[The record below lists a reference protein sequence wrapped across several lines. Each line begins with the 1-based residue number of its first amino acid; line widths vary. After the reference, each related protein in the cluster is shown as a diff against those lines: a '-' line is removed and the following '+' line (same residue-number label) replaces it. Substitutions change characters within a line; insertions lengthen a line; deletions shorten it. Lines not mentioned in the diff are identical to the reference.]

1 MGAEWSLAWRVF
13 DAQFWG
19 VPQRRK
25 RIALVA
31 DFGGESA
38 PEILFERKS
47 LSWNPNKS
55 RPEGKAIAESA
66 QNRSAGNDRMVE
78 HATPINMQIAT
89 RYKALGERTGLG
101 IGQENDPAYTLQAG
115 HEHGVCYCIS
125 GNTVDRETN
134 QNGTGVR
141 ENGSFT
147 VNTVDRH
154 AVAYAIDCRN
164 LKSIKEASDTLQAAI
179 FDARGN
185 GDGKIVPT
193 ITGDHE
199 NRITDYTAI
208 AIERQTFNE
217 QSSSRY
223 KESDNVL
230 EGKKKLVIFARFI
243 PEVLEIIKRS
253 ENIIGKSGMK
263 TVAIYGAIPKE
274 QRGDIVQQFQKD
286 PSTMVLVGQIDTAGT
301 GITLTAADTCVYYS
315 VTFNYATYSQSL
327 ARIHRIGQRNT
338 CTYIHLV
345 AENTVDS
352 TILKSLS
359 KKEDLAKTVV
369 DDWRQFF

>member
-1 MGAEWSLAWRVF
+1 MTSGPPS
-13 DAQFWG
+13 FWLHRG
-19 VPQRRK
+19 RPSAAVPYFLFVPQLPDQE
-25 RIALVA
+25 AA
-31 DFGGESA
+31 D
-38 PEILFERKS
+38 
-47 LSWNPNKS
+47 
-55 RPEGKAIAESA
+55 
-66 QNRSAGNDRMVE
+66 
-78 HATPINMQIAT
+78 
-89 RYKALGERTGLG
+89 
-101 IGQENDPAYTLQAG
+101 
-115 HEHGVCYCIS
+115 
-125 GNTVDRETN
+125 
-134 QNGTGVR
+134 
-141 ENGSFT
+141 
-147 VNTVDRH
+147 
-154 AVAYAIDCRN
+154 
-164 LKSIKEASDTLQAAI
+164 
-179 FDARGN
+179 
-185 GDGKIVPT
+185 
-193 ITGDHE
+193 
-199 NRITDYTAI
+199 
-208 AIERQTFNE
+208 
-217 QSSSRY
+217 SSSA
-223 KESDNVL
+223 SFFS
-230 EGKKKLVIFARFI
+230 IFARFI

-253 ENIIGKSGMK
+253 ERIIGKSGMK

>member
-1 MGAEWSLAWRVF
+1 MASKNGMTTQGSPPRVRGKV
-13 DAQFWG
+13 DA
-19 VPQRRK
+19 
-25 RIALVA
+25 
-31 DFGGESA
+31 
-38 PEILFERKS
+38 
-47 LSWNPNKS
+47 LSD
-55 RPEGKAIAESA
+55 II
-66 QNRSAGNDRMVE
+66 Q
-78 HATPINMQIAT
+78 
-89 RYKALGERTGLG
+89 
-101 IGQENDPAYTLQAG
+101 
-115 HEHGVCYCIS
+115 
-125 GNTVDRETN
+125 
-134 QNGTGVR
+134 
-141 ENGSFT
+141 
-147 VNTVDRH
+147 
-154 AVAYAIDCRN
+154 
-164 LKSIKEASDTLQAAI
+164 
-179 FDARGN
+179 
-185 GDGKIVPT
+185 
-193 ITGDHE
+193 
-199 NRITDYTAI
+199 DY
-208 AIERQTFNE
+208 
-217 QSSSRY
+217 
-223 KESDNVL
+223 VL

-253 ENIIGKSGMK
+253 ESIIGKSGMK